1 MFDFTARNFT
11 GALCDPDNLPVTKFS
26 AKNSLYEIIDK
37 EIITSEMIQELIKQ
51 TQNTETRI
59 ILHDDNQKVKTLSQ
73 PLTSLFSLLEPDHIQ
88 SDGQNRCLFYPF
100 CKEKFRNFTE
110 SVIHTYFH
118 CNNHPKEINKF
129 KIFLPH
135 ELLIYMNLY
144 EKFEMFI
151 PNLVNTILPFDKNL
165 NNFRYVT
172 RMCPFPECNVEIYN
186 PEIFLK
192 HCQQHVSFTNVMGK
206 SFQNI
211 G

>member
-73 PLTSLFSLLEPDHIQ
+73 PLTSLFSLLEPDQIQ

-151 PNLVNTILPFDKNL
+151 PNLVNTILPLHTHTHTHTITCYMGYAHYAFHGDINENDKRKIFTKILTNNNKL
-165 NNFRYVT
+165 NISKVN
-172 RMCPFPECNVEIYN
+172 
-186 PEIFLK
+186 
-192 HCQQHVSFTNVMGK
+192 
-206 SFQNI
+206 
-211 G
+211 